1 MSANGSASLDIRGL
15 RIEVADN
22 GNDIVDGVD
31 LVIRRGEVL
40 GLVGE
45 SGSGKTTVGLSVLG
59 HGRRGV
65 RLSGGTVAVGPTSM
79 LELGEADLRE
89 ARGTLVSYVPQDP
102 STALN
107 PALRIETQILE
118 VMEFHGFGE
127 SDEARRA
134 RAVEVMSE
142 VLLPGT
148 AAFMSRY
155 PHQLSGGQQQRVGL
169 AMAFACRP
177 SVIVLDEPTTGLD
190 VSTQSHVLAT
200 VRDLTRTHGVA
211 ALYVTHDLAVVA
223 NLADRVAVM
232 YAGRVVEEGP
242 TRTIF
247 TDPQHPYTRYLTAA
261 APDIKSDRPIV
272 GLSGRAPSPGQRP
285 EGCAFA
291 LRCELATPEC
301 SAAFPPVVTVSEGHT
316 VRCIRHGQ
324 VPERTRASGRIVARP
339 ADAETVLSV
348 RSLSASYTRHQVVH
362 DVSFD
367 IRRSECVALVGESGS
382 GKSTLSRSIGGLH
395 REWTGEVVLDGSQ
408 LARSARQRPVAQRLS
423 IQYVFQNPY
432 SSLHP
437 RRSIGETVARPLRIA
452 GASVGEARK
461 AVDEMLERV
470 SLTAAYAARYTDQLS
485 GGERQRVAIARALV
499 SRPKVLV
506 CDEVTSALDVLVQAA
521 VVELLRELQDD
532 LGLSMLFVTHNLP
545 LVRSLAQRVV
555 VMADGKVVEVGDTET
570 VLTAPE
576 QEYTRRLLADTPSIA
591 AVIGS

>member
-1 MSANGSASLDIRGL
+1 MSDNGSSSLTIRGL
-15 RIEVADN
+15 RIEVADS

-65 RLSGGTVAVGPTSM
+65 RLSGGAVTVGSTSM
-79 LELGEADLRE
+79 LELDEDDLRE

-107 PALRIETQILE
+107 PALRIETQIME

-148 AAFMSRY
+148 PAFMSRY

-242 TRTIF
+242 TRSIF

-285 EGCAFA
+285 AGCAFA
-291 LRCELATPEC
+291 LRCELATAEC
-301 SAAFPPVVTVSEGHT
+301 SAAFPPVVSVSDGHT

-339 ADAETVLSV
+339 ADAATVLSV
-348 RSLSASYTRHQVVH
+348 RGLSASYTRHQVVH

-382 GKSTLSRSIGGLH
+382 GKSTLSR
-395 REWTGEVVLDGSQ
+395 
-408 LARSARQRPVAQRLS
+408 
-423 IQYVFQNPY
+423 
-432 SSLHP
+432 
-437 RRSIGETVARPLRIA
+437 
-452 GASVGEARK
+452 
-461 AVDEMLERV
+461 
-470 SLTAAYAARYTDQLS
+470 
-485 GGERQRVAIARALV
+485 
-499 SRPKVLV
+499 
-506 CDEVTSALDVLVQAA
+506 
-521 VVELLRELQDD
+521 
-532 LGLSMLFVTHNLP
+532 
-545 LVRSLAQRVV
+545 
-555 VMADGKVVEVGDTET
+555 
-570 VLTAPE
+570 
-576 QEYTRRLLADTPSIA
+576 
-591 AVIGS
+591 